1 MKKREKAA
9 AKLLQK
15 QTMEAAQRTEAM
27 ETTEAATQATNTK
40 LRLMFVGNQLMGK
53 TTLISKFR
61 KGGKKTRLD
70 ERTINVEISSWK
82 VEGAEM
88 ESMST
93 GKMGDGKI
101 RFTVW
106 DFAGQTERYHA
117 THELYFNRGS
127 MYIVVWDM
135 GALCKKTY
143 FSVDRTV
150 EGGVVTDSG
159 GIEDCGDDS
168 DDSDESEHFNSFA
181 EGDQVTTNP
190 GLEHQISDE
199 AHANEELDI
208 LIEDNVQR
216 WIDTIQASA
225 PGAVILPVLTFAD
238 AIYDHYKELVGPNS
252 DSDRRL
258 SKLSDEEVERRV
270 NRLREKLER
279 NEENRVAILTEE
291 LELLSKE
298 GRDGTKRAM
307 RLKQALG
314 SRPRIQFDDISV
326 CGQEILSWDSSLSSK
341 FNKLKNHIV
350 SLATRGHS
358 RDSPDS
364 GHPMATPK
372 LFPDLFASIP
382 LAIDIVG
389 QLVRDIRN
397 KEKVSPPRMPIVS
410 FSEMLDLARQRDER
424 FGDERF
430 GNNEEGI
437 LNLSDALVNLNDN
450 GSILYFGEDV
460 LLPSSSV
467 AVYEEEQNV
476 LLRNTSSSV
485 SRTSSTDSLS
495 STCFSISHTS
505 GRITELCQNA
515 PEEKFVIIE
524 PNWLMLVI
532 RTLLDHKNFKKNIEE
547 LRKKPGG
554 RKKEQR
560 DLVIFDEEIDALWN
574 SDPM

>member
-1 MKKREKAA
+1 
-9 AKLLQK
+9 
-15 QTMEAAQRTEAM
+15 
-27 ETTEAATQATNTK
+27 
-40 LRLMFVGNQLMGK
+40 
-53 TTLISKFR
+53 
-61 KGGKKTRLD
+61 
-70 ERTINVEISSWK
+70 
-82 VEGAEM
+82 
-88 ESMST
+88 
-93 GKMGDGKI
+93 
-101 RFTVW
+101 
-106 DFAGQTERYHA
+106 
-117 THELYFNRGS
+117 
-127 MYIVVWDM
+127 
-135 GALCKKTY
+135 
-143 FSVDRTV
+143 
-150 EGGVVTDSG
+150 
-159 GIEDCGDDS
+159 
-168 DDSDESEHFNSFA
+168 
-181 EGDQVTTNP
+181 
-190 GLEHQISDE
+190 
-199 AHANEELDI
+199 
-208 LIEDNVQR
+208 
-216 WIDTIQASA
+216 
-225 PGAVILPVLTFAD
+225 
-238 AIYDHYKELVGPNS
+238 
-252 DSDRRL
+252 
-258 SKLSDEEVERRV
+258 
-270 NRLREKLER
+270 
-279 NEENRVAILTEE
+279 
-291 LELLSKE
+291 
-298 GRDGTKRAM
+298 
-307 RLKQALG
+307 
-314 SRPRIQFDDISV
+314 
-326 CGQEILSWDSSLSSK
+326 
-341 FNKLKNHIV
+341 
-350 SLATRGHS
+350 
-358 RDSPDS
+358 
-364 GHPMATPK
+364 MATPK